1 MTSKTATCGAQY
13 SYFIY
18 QSWWNVLFV
27 IIFDF
32 KWWLFFCNSI
42 NMEWNWPRISTGHEA
57 SKTKWLVKIL
67 AKFRYYFEGEEKM
80 SRPFPSWLG
89 FKSRCSYHDKLLC
102 GLKQYCYGLAVL
114 RKSPLGMTAFSLL
127 LHWKLCN
134 CSALCFYRCL
144 LKLQGPAGAIT
155 ASATRMAPLNIQTW
169 PLTSATV
176 PVQSGER
183 TVYNT

>member
-27 IIFDF
+27 MIFDF

-57 SKTKWLVKIL
+57 SKKKWLVKIL

-102 GLKQYCYGLAVL
+102 GLKQYCLVWLCWGKVPWEWQP
-114 RKSPLGMTAFSLL
+114 SPSCCTESCVIVQLFAFTVAFWKYRGQQEPLL
-127 LHWKLCN
+127 LLPRVW
-134 CSALCFYRCL
+134 L
-144 LKLQGPAGAIT
+144 LWISRPG
-155 ASATRMAPLNIQTW
+155 R
-169 PLTSATV
+169 
-176 PVQSGER
+176 
-183 TVYNT
+183 